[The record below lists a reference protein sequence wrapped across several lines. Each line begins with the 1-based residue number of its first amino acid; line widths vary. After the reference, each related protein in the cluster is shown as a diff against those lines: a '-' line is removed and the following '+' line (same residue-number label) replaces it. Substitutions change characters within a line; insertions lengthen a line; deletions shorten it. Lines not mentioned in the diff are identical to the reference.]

1 MEKYIQLLKKQFG
14 DIKIL
19 GCYENGKT
27 YMFSI
32 QPKEKEAF
40 DAFFLIDKKTG
51 KIYEYAYLNDL
62 DNFKDM
68 INNPNRKVLI

>member
-1 MEKYIQLLKKQFG
+1 
-14 DIKIL
+14 
-19 GCYENGKT
+19 
-27 YMFSI
+27 MFSI

-51 KIYEYAYLNDL
+51 KISEYAYLNDL